1 MWKMRKEKRHGIK
14 KCTIKDV
21 EGESGRR
28 ERIRNRRADM
38 IKCYAHVQR
47 CHNETHYSVEII
59 YTNKV
64 IKV

>member
-1 MWKMRKEKRHGIK
+1 
-14 KCTIKDV
+14 
-21 EGESGRR
+21 
-28 ERIRNRRADM
+28 M

-64 IKV
+64 IKVQIAVVDNEEQTLANGHRTAVK